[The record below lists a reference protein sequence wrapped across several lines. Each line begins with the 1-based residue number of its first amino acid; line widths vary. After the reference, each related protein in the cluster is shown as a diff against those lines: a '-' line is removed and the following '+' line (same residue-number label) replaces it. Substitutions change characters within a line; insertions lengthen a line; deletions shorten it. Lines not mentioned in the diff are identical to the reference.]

1 MAAVILM
8 ILALLFL
15 ALGVAGVIYDN
26 SINVILDV
34 VGGILALT
42 ISIATIANNYIGK
55 APETEMQSTE
65 TQNMERQEIDM
76 DTLESKLEEL
86 YPDAEFTEIDN
97 EYYVIN
103 GEEVYLVKVIG
114 GSDTDTDCSL
124 MLKPCDDMIFVE

>member
-55 APETEMQSTE
+55 APETE
-65 TQNMERQEIDM
+65 TQNMKIQETGIEA
-76 DTLESKLEEL
+76 LESKLEKL
-86 YPDAEFTEIDN
+86 YPDAQLIEADG
-97 EYYVIN
+97 EYYVID
-103 GEEVYLVKVIG
+103 GEEIYIVKVVDSG
-114 GSDTDTDCSL
+114 DTDTDYSL
-124 MLKPCDDMIFVE
+124 ILKPCDDMIFVR